1 MLTRHLYRTDEVRA
15 ALLYAIKRGR
25 AKEAIAWCRELADT
39 GNGLREAWATLVEAW
54 MWHVLA
60 ADPTWLYRCVEPTS
74 TDPEVL
80 LRACWELV
88 HVPGRDNSLW
98 WLLVLKGDPA
108 TDTFQD
114 ALRTGHVAGAWGLVT
129 SGAISEAKART
140 LVAPSSLPLVLA
152 ALGIAPSLVDLCASI
167 ILSCSPR
174 SGKATRQHRLVTDEL
189 PPPISALGSRSRRE
203 FAIPLECLYGITQRG
218 CALQS
223 TNNLDEL
230 RRGMDAALQ
239 QSPFWREPLL
249 AASQSDDALED
260 FYQTYFPDDIPDEW
274 SRADQMLSHGPG
286 LLRSSEQLSYAKL
299 GRIWFSNPSRFT
311 AVCEWPNELDPWSHE
326 PRLRFESVINN
337 SLTLVAS

>member
-15 ALLYAIKRGR
+15 ALSYAIKRGR
-25 AKEAIAWCRELADT
+25 AVEAIAWCRELIDT
-39 GNGLREAWATLVEAW
+39 DNGLREAWATLVEAW

-60 ADPTWLYRCVEPTS
+60 ADPTWLYRCVKATS

-80 LRACWELV
+80 LRACWELA
-88 HVPGRDNSLW
+88 HVPGRDSSLW
-98 WLLVLKGDPA
+98 WLLVLNGEPVA
-108 TDTFQD
+108 DTFQD
-114 ALRTGHVAGAWGLVT
+114 ALRSGNVAGAWGLVVR
-129 SGAISEAKART
+129 GAISEAKART
-140 LVAPSSLPLVLA
+140 LVAPSSLPLVLT
-152 ALGIAPSLVDLCASI
+152 ALGIPLSPVDLCASI

-174 SGKATRQHRLVTDEL
+174 RGPRLVTDEL
-189 PPPISALGSRSRRE
+189 PPPISDLGRRSRRE

-218 CALQS
+218 CSLQS
-223 TNNLDEL
+223 TNNLNEL
-230 RRGMDAALQ
+230 RLGMDAALR
-239 QSPFWREPLL
+239 QSPFWRERLL

-326 PRLRFESVINN
+326 PHLRFENVVNN
-337 SLTLVAS
+337 SLALVAS